1 MSLSE
6 PLFDSANRIL
16 GATKTADGWAR
27 GWFAQEHYW
36 LLWTINWDCP
46 GLDQADPT
54 RYRSICYFNTSYH
67 TYFPFCGPAP
77 SGPRKSLVGTDCLS
91 SWPGITR
98 PFKSFQ
104 TTYGLPSPV
113 LSFFVKPDS
122 IEARYIRYV
131 QVFLLKSILMVP
143 APTETISE
151 QIGSGFEAI
160 DSNIFP
166 TCLILK

>member
-16 GATKTADGWAR
+16 GATKTADGWTR

-36 LLWTINWDCP
+36 LLWTISWDFP
-46 GLDQADPT
+46 GLYHADPT
-54 RYRSICYFNTSYH
+54 RYRSICYFNTSCH
-67 TYFPFCGPAP
+67 SYFPFCGPAP
-77 SGPRKSLVGTDCLS
+77 SGPRKYLVGSDCLS
-91 SWPGITR
+91 SWTGITR

-104 TTYGLPSPV
+104 PTYGPSSPV
-113 LSFFVKPDS
+113 SSLFVKPVS
-122 IEARYIRYV
+122 IEARYIRYA
-131 QVFLLKSILMVP
+131 QVFWLKSILKVP

-160 DSNIFP
+160 D
-166 TCLILK
+166 